1 MILFW
6 ACPIFQYFFYD
17 DGSIKVPPCKKKKK
31 QFLGSSFAVV
41 VWSIRVME
49 DDAPCGLLQ
58 KSFAKTIATSSLLLL
73 SLSSVFCFGC

>member
-1 MILFW
+1 MVMGQSKCLL
-6 ACPIFQYFFYD
+6 A
-17 DGSIKVPPCKKKKK
+17 KKKKK
-31 QFLGSSFAVV
+31 QKQLLGSSFAVV

-49 DDAPCGLLQ
+49 DDAPYGLLL